1 MGVERN
7 MIKTPDYIVH
17 GFRPEPNF
25 FTLAKKHMI
34 RKGSLAKADPPV
46 RGKGS
51 GRLCIPS
58 LF

>member
-7 MIKTPDYIVH
+7 MIKTPESMVL
-17 GFRPEPNF
+17 GKKPNF
-25 FTLAKKHMI
+25 FTLPKKHKI
-34 RKGSLAKADPPV
+34 QKGSLAKADPPV